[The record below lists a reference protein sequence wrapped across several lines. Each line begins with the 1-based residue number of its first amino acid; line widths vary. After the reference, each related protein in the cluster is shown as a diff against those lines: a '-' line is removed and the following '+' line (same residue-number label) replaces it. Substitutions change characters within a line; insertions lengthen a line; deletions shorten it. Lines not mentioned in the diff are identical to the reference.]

1 MAFDPSFQHS
11 SRFGGLGDRGSHTTN
26 ILKRTMIDGQVKVYE
41 DETKKLE
48 RTEILAK
55 EGTVNINTEYL
66 QVGSI
71 ARIKSIDI
79 ISLENE
85 HLGTID
91 VITDSQ
97 TQLHP
102 IYRFSYGGGPI
113 GRGTGDIAM
122 FIAQK
127 MLGADNLDP
136 RYVVGA
142 SVDEEVL
149 NTITQLLQRKTL

>member
-1 MAFDPSFQHS
+1 MSFDSKFQHS
-11 SRFGGLGDRGSHTTN
+11 SRFGGLGDKGSHTAK
-26 ILKRTMIDGQVKVYE
+26 ILKRVMLDGQVKTYE

-55 EGTVNINTEYL
+55 EGTIEFHTEYV

-71 ARIKSIDI
+71 ARLKSIDI
-79 ISLENE
+79 ISLEQE

-102 IYRFSYGGGPI
+102 IYRFSYNGNPI
-113 GRGTGDIAM
+113 GKGTGDVIM

-127 MLGADNLDP
+127 VLGADNLDP

-142 SVDEEVL
+142 SVDDEVL
-149 NTITQLLQRKTL
+149 NTIIKLLQRKTL